1 VQSLQITIC
10 NKKFT
15 TITGT
20 PREVCRWYL
29 AGEGALGQGLVVTW
43 EAGDA
48 ELELTDIQVQD
59 VIDAIEGGLIKV
71 VAVEED

>member
-1 VQSLQITIC
+1 MQQKVYDYY
-10 NKKFT
+10 
-15 TITGT
+15 
-20 PREVCRWYL
+20 WL
-29 AGEGALGQGLVVTW
+29 ASAKGGVRLVSRRGGSLGQGLVVMW

-59 VIDAIEGGLIKV
+59 VINAIGGGLIKV